1 MSNVYAKEPSNLRLY
16 SSIDFTNVPLSKLDM
31 RRARRSNAV
40 YCSTSMNVR
49 PEATRRLSPMQNYQ
63 SGEAP
68 KTRLEN
74 KIDLPFSSKQLLKEF
89 TDKVNSRANKYSNLK
104 DVANRNNEKL
114 RENFNNTY
122 QYSPRTKVLNGMP
135 SYEGSVRSSSIDRGI
150 AHVPK
155 PKKEI
160 LIQTNRT
167 ENNTTRHITP
177 LRPVKENKTIK
188 LKNFK

>member
-1 MSNVYAKEPSNLRLY
+1 
-16 SSIDFTNVPLSKLDM
+16 
-31 RRARRSNAV
+31 
-40 YCSTSMNVR
+40 
-49 PEATRRLSPMQNYQ
+49 
-63 SGEAP
+63 
-68 KTRLEN
+68 
-74 KIDLPFSSKQLLKEF
+74 
-89 TDKVNSRANKYSNLK
+89 
-104 DVANRNNEKL
+104 
-114 RENFNNTY
+114 
-122 QYSPRTKVLNGMP
+122 MP

-188 LKNFK
+188 LKNFKSGKSASSVKRLKIKKHLTGIN